1 MRFKDIAMSN
11 THSPAG
17 NGDTGTI
24 DEAATETEHAPATP
38 SLARQL
44 ADTLAASA
52 TGVRFNIAQDTF
64 QEAYASLLDAVPRD
78 DRPALLA
85 QMRHDLD
92 IVAERE
98 LNLASGND
106 AQTGHVST
114 RQFMRDLEEQERQ
127 QREKDVASH
136 RLLSGP
142 ELRARLAVTPQAL
155 SAALKARRLF
165 ALRGASGEYV
175 YPAFFADPRHD
186 RHTLE
191 KISKTLRD
199 LPGAAKWDFFTAP
212 RLSLGGKSPLEALA
226 KGKLDAVMA
235 AARAY
240 ADE

>member
-1 MRFKDIAMSN
+1 MSN
-11 THSPAG
+11 TSNTRRPAG
-17 NGDTGTI
+17 NVDTGTI
-24 DEAATETEHAPATP
+24 DEAVTEAAHAPAAP

-44 ADTLAASA
+44 ADTLATSA
-52 TGVRFNIAQDTF
+52 TGLRFNIAQDTF

-85 QMRHDLD
+85 QMRRDLD

-98 LNLASGND
+98 LSMASGND
-106 AQTGHVST
+106 AQTGRVST
-114 RQFMRDLEEQERQ
+114 RQFMRGLEEQERQ

-136 RLLSGP
+136 SLLSGP

-191 KISKTLRD
+191 KISKILGD
-199 LPGAAKWDFFTAP
+199 LPGPAKWDFFTVP

>member
-1 MRFKDIAMSN
+1 MSN
-11 THSPAG
+11 TSNTRSPAG
-17 NGDTGTI
+17 NGATGTI
-24 DEAATETEHAPATP
+24 DEATADTGHGPATP
-38 SLARQL
+38 SLASKL
-44 ADTLAASA
+44 ADTLTSSA
-52 TGVRFNIAQDTF
+52 TGLRFNIAQDTF

-85 QMRHDLD
+85 QMRRDLD

-98 LNLASGND
+98 LNRASGID
-106 AQTGHVST
+106 AHASHVST
-114 RQFMRDLEEQERQ
+114 RQFMRGLEEQERQ
-127 QREKDVASH
+127 QREKDLASYS
-136 RLLSGP
+136 LLSGP

-186 RHTLE
+186 RHILE
-191 KISKTLRD
+191 KISKTLGD

-212 RLSLGGKSPLEALA
+212 RLSLGGKSPLEALT

>member
-24 DEAATETEHAPATP
+24 DEAATEAEHTPATP

-44 ADTLAASA
+44 ADKLAASA
-52 TGVRFNIAQDTF
+52 TGLRFNIAQDTF

-85 QMRHDLD
+85 QMRRDLD

-127 QREKDVASH
+127 QREKDLASH

-191 KISKTLRD
+191 KISKTLGD

>member
-24 DEAATETEHAPATP
+24 DEAATEAEHTPATP

-44 ADTLAASA
+44 ADKLAASA
-52 TGVRFNIAQDTF
+52 TGLRFNIAQDTF

-85 QMRHDLD
+85 QMRRDLD

-98 LNLASGND
+98 LKLASGND

-127 QREKDVASH
+127 QREKDLTSH

-191 KISKTLRD
+191 KISKTLGD

>member
-1 MRFKDIAMSN
+1 MSN
-11 THSPAG
+11 TSNTRRPAG

-24 DEAATETEHAPATP
+24 DEAAIEAAHAPAAP
-38 SLARQL
+38 SLAMQL

-52 TGVRFNIAQDTF
+52 TGLRFNIAQDTF

-85 QMRHDLD
+85 QMRRDLD

-106 AQTGHVST
+106 AQTGRVST
-114 RQFMRDLEEQERQ
+114 RQFMRGLEEQESQ

-136 RLLSGP
+136 SLLSGP

-191 KISKTLRD
+191 KISKILGD
-199 LPGAAKWDFFTAP
+199 LPGAAKWDFFTVP
-212 RLSLGGKSPLEALA
+212 RLSLGGKSPLQALA

>member
-1 MRFKDIAMSN
+1 MSN
-11 THSPAG
+11 TSNTSDTRAPAG
-17 NGDTGTI
+17 KGDTGTI
-24 DEAATETEHAPATP
+24 DKAAADTGHAPATP
-38 SLARQL
+38 SLASKL
-44 ADTLAASA
+44 ADTLASSA
-52 TGVRFNIAQDTF
+52 TGLRFNIAQDTF

-85 QMRHDLD
+85 QMRRDLD

-98 LNLASGND
+98 LNRVSGID
-106 AQTGHVST
+106 AHAGHVST
-114 RQFMRDLEEQERQ
+114 RQFMRGLEEQERQ
-127 QREKDVASH
+127 QREKDLASH
-136 RLLSGP
+136 SLLSGP
-142 ELRARLAVTPQAL
+142 ELRARLEVTPQAL

-186 RHTLE
+186 RHILE
-191 KISKTLRD
+191 KISKILGD
-199 LPGAAKWDFFTAP
+199 LPGAAKWDFFTVP
-212 RLSLGGKSPLEALA
+212 RLSLGGKSPLEALT

>member
-1 MRFKDIAMSN
+1 MSN
-11 THSPAG
+11 TSNTRSPVSD
-17 NGDTGTI
+17 GDTSTI
-24 DEAATETEHAPATP
+24 DEAATGSGHASAAP

-44 ADTLAASA
+44 ANALAPNA
-52 TGVRFNIAQDTF
+52 TGLRFNISQDTF

-85 QMRHDLD
+85 QMRRDLD

-98 LNLASGND
+98 LNRASDIG
-106 AQTGHVST
+106 AHAGHINT
-114 RQFMRDLEEQERQ
+114 RQFMRGLEEQERQ
-127 QREKDVASH
+127 QRQKDLASH
-136 RLLSGP
+136 SLLSGP
-142 ELRARLAVTPQAL
+142 ELRARLEVTPQAL

-186 RHTLE
+186 RHILE
-191 KISKTLRD
+191 KISKILGD
-199 LPGAAKWDFFTAP
+199 LPGAAKWDFFIAP

>member
-1 MRFKDIAMSN
+1 MSN
-11 THSPAG
+11 TSNTSNTRRPAG
-17 NGDTGTI
+17 NVDTGTI
-24 DEAATETEHAPATP
+24 DEAVTEAAHAPAAP

-44 ADTLAASA
+44 ADTLATSA
-52 TGVRFNIAQDTF
+52 TGLRFNIAQDTF

-85 QMRHDLD
+85 QMRRDLD

-98 LNLASGND
+98 LSMASGND
-106 AQTGHVST
+106 AQTGRVST
-114 RQFMRDLEEQERQ
+114 RQFMRGLEEQERQ

-136 RLLSGP
+136 SLLSGP

-186 RHTLE
+186 RRTLE
-191 KISKTLRD
+191 KISKILGD
-199 LPGAAKWDFFTAP
+199 LPGPAKWDFFTVP

>member
-1 MRFKDIAMSN
+1 MRFKDTAMSN
-11 THSPAG
+11 THRNYSTTDQPVCEAEHPESASP
-17 NGDTGTI
+17 
-24 DEAATETEHAPATP
+24 
-38 SLARQL
+38 LAEQL
-44 ADTLAASA
+44 AATLAASA
-52 TGVRFNIAQDTF
+52 TGLRFNIAQDTF
-64 QEAYASLLDAVPRD
+64 QEAYTSLLDAVPRD

-85 QMRHDLD
+85 QMRRDLD

-98 LNLASGND
+98 LSMASGND
-106 AQTGHVST
+106 TQTGHVST

-136 RLLSGP
+136 SLLPGA
-142 ELRARLAVTPQAL
+142 ELRARLKVTPQAL

-191 KISKTLRD
+191 KISKILGD
-199 LPGAAKWDFFTAP
+199 LPGAAKWDFFTIP

-235 AARAY
+235 AARAC

>member
-1 MRFKDIAMSN
+1 MSN
-11 THSPAG
+11 TSNTRSPVSD
-17 NGDTGTI
+17 GDTGTI
-24 DEAATETEHAPATP
+24 DEAATGTGQAPAAP

-44 ADTLAASA
+44 ADALAPNA
-52 TGVRFNIAQDTF
+52 TGSRFNIAQDTF

-85 QMRHDLD
+85 QMRRDLD

-98 LNLASGND
+98 LILASGND
-106 AQTGHVST
+106 AQPGHVST
-114 RQFMRDLEEQERQ
+114 RQFMRGLEEQERQ
-127 QREKDVASH
+127 QRQKDVASH
-136 RLLSGP
+136 SLLSGP
-142 ELRARLAVTPQAL
+142 ELRARLEVTPQAL

-191 KISKTLRD
+191 KVSKILGD
-199 LPGAAKWDFFTAP
+199 LPGAAKWDFFTVP

>member
-1 MRFKDIAMSN
+1 MSN
-11 THSPAG
+11 TSNTRRPAG
-17 NGDTGTI
+17 NGNTSTI
-24 DEAATETEHAPATP
+24 DEAATEAAHAPTV
-38 SLARQL
+38 SLLTRQL
-44 ADTLAASA
+44 AETLAASA
-52 TGVRFNIAQDTF
+52 TGWRFNIAQDTF

-85 QMRHDLD
+85 QMRRDLD

-98 LNLASGND
+98 LNLDSDND

-114 RQFMRDLEEQERQ
+114 LQFMRNLEEQERQ
-127 QREKDVASH
+127 QREKDLASH
-136 RLLSGP
+136 SLLSGA
-142 ELRARLAVTPQAL
+142 ELRARLKVTPQAL

-191 KISKTLRD
+191 KISKILGD
-199 LPGAAKWDFFTAP
+199 LPGAAKWDFFTIP

-235 AARAY
+235 AARAC

>member
-24 DEAATETEHAPATP
+24 DEAATEAEHTPATP

-52 TGVRFNIAQDTF
+52 TGLRFNIAQDTF

-85 QMRHDLD
+85 QMRRDLD

-98 LNLASGND
+98 LKLASGND

-127 QREKDVASH
+127 QREKDLTSH

-191 KISKTLRD
+191 KISKILGD
-199 LPGAAKWDFFTAP
+199 LPGAAKWDFFTIP

>member
-1 MRFKDIAMSN
+1 MSN
-11 THSPAG
+11 THRNHSTTDQPACEAEDAESASP
-17 NGDTGTI
+17 
-24 DEAATETEHAPATP
+24 
-38 SLARQL
+38 LAEQL
-44 ADTLAASA
+44 AATLAASA
-52 TGVRFNIAQDTF
+52 TGLRFNIAQDTF

-85 QMRHDLD
+85 QMRRDLD

-98 LNLASGND
+98 LSLASGD
-106 AQTGHVST
+106 DTQAGHVST
-114 RQFMRDLEEQERQ
+114 RQFMRGLEQQESQ
-127 QREKDVASH
+127 QRAKDLASH
-136 RLLSGP
+136 SLLSGP
-142 ELRARLAVTPQAL
+142 ELRVRLAVTPQAL

-191 KISKTLRD
+191 KVSKILGD
-199 LPGAAKWDFFTAP
+199 LPGAAKWDFFTVP

>member
-1 MRFKDIAMSN
+1 MSN
-11 THSPAG
+11 THRNHSTTDQPACEAEDSESASP
-17 NGDTGTI
+17 
-24 DEAATETEHAPATP
+24 
-38 SLARQL
+38 LAEQL
-44 ADTLAASA
+44 AATLAASA
-52 TGVRFNIAQDTF
+52 TGLRFNIAQDTF

-85 QMRHDLD
+85 QMRRDLD

-98 LNLASGND
+98 LSLASGD
-106 AQTGHVST
+106 DTQAGHVNT
-114 RQFMRDLEEQERQ
+114 RQFMRGLEQQESQ
-127 QREKDVASH
+127 QREKDLASH
-136 RLLSGP
+136 SLLSGP
-142 ELRARLAVTPQAL
+142 ELRVRLAVTPQAL

-191 KISKTLRD
+191 KVSKILGD

>member
-24 DEAATETEHAPATP
+24 DEAATEAEHTPATP

-44 ADTLAASA
+44 ADKLAASA
-52 TGVRFNIAQDTF
+52 TGLRFNIAQDTF

-85 QMRHDLD
+85 QMRRDLD

-127 QREKDVASH
+127 QREKDLTSH

-191 KISKTLRD
+191 KISKTLGD

>member
-106 AQTGHVST
+106 AQTGRVST
-114 RQFMRDLEEQERQ
+114 RQFMRGLEEQESQ

-136 RLLSGP
+136 SLLSGP

-191 KISKTLRD
+191 KISKILGD
-199 LPGAAKWDFFTAP
+199 LPGPAKWDFFTVP